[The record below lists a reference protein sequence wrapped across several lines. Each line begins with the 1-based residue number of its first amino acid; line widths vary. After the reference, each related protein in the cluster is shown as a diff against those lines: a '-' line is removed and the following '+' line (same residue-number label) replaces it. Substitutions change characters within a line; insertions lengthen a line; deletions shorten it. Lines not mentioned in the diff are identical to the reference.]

1 MPRIDITLGLPS
13 LDRGRRVGVW
23 RNHIQHLLA
32 EGSID
37 ASQSADLCMRA
48 EQEWSKQKMN
58 GHQIKKAVNAA
69 RVLADKKGGTLGT
82 KEVETM
88 LKMEREFEERA
99 GHLETEK
106 EQEEKTGTEKEQEKD
121 DLDGFEQVERV

>member
-1 MPRIDITLGLPS
+1 
-13 LDRGRRVGVW
+13 
-23 RNHIQHLLA
+23 
-32 EGSID
+32 
-37 ASQSADLCMRA
+37 
-48 EQEWSKQKMN
+48 MN

-69 RVLADKKGGTLGT
+69 RVLADKKGGTLGA

-99 GHLETEK
+99 GHLEMEMEREEETGIEK
-106 EQEEKTGTEKEQEKD
+106 EKD